1 MDWPCLW
8 NTSRKGY
15 ECSNGSDKEHL
26 GGIRDF
32 LYEKQIESLH
42 ELESDKQGTKQAA
55 VAADKPMSDSKAD
68 YLEKKELQKRLR
80 MCKKKVTE
88 LEAAIEKVDGEIKAV
103 EDKLNANDG
112 DMQEA
117 YMAHAEL
124 SKKREQLMDDWEAAT
139 EELDGMEEA

>member
-1 MDWPCLW
+1 M
-8 NTSRKGY
+8 
-15 ECSNGSDKEHL
+15 
-26 GGIRDF
+26 
-32 LYEKQIESLH
+32 
-42 ELESDKQGTKQAA
+42 
-55 VAADKPMSDSKAD
+55 
-68 YLEKKELQKRLR
+68 
-80 MCKKKVTE
+80 TE